1 MYANNLFL
9 HISLTLSVST
19 SMSIMCNFKK
29 KIRCTFGWL
38 IWSQVPLKHHR
49 HVVVISNL
57 LMADNF
63 CNLAYILIQTRR
75 GRERDWW
82 RKIVK
87 RSCTH
92 LFQQKEGEKK
102 EQRDVVSKTFVL
114 NEKIFFKKFTGKYMA
129 IIGPSGVLFMVWLLL
144 VHWWRWCWRGWRGR
158 ARCLA
163 SLLKPLDHA
172 VDIISHLLRRRQI
185 FAFEHHDLVVMY
197 LFLLASAFEKL
208 VQCIVYD
215 ANNRHYITCQ
225 FLTKLLHLV
234 SNNIPPQSEPLICW
248 GVLLGI
254 NCAGFFNLSNGW
266 IRLLDNSPS
275 RKLLNLSVS

>member
-1 MYANNLFL
+1 
-9 HISLTLSVST
+9 
-19 SMSIMCNFKK
+19 
-29 KIRCTFGWL
+29 
-38 IWSQVPLKHHR
+38 
-49 HVVVISNL
+49 
-57 LMADNF
+57 MADNF

-158 ARCLA
+158 ARCLT
-163 SLLKPLDHA
+163 SLLKPFDHA
-172 VDIISHLLRRRQI
+172 VDIISHLLRRRQV
-185 FAFEHHDLVVMY
+185 FAFEHHDLVVIY
-197 LFLLASAFEKL
+197 LFLLASALEKL

-215 ANNRHYITCQ
+215 ANNRHYTTCQ

-234 SNNIPPQSEPLICW
+234 SSNIPPQSEPLICW